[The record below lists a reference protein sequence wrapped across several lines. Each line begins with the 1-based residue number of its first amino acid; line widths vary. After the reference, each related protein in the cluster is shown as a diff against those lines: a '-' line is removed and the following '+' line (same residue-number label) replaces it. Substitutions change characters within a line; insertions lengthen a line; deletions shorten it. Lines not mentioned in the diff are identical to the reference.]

1 MVGAEAQE
9 NDMRKAGGRKNLETL
24 VGLAVL
30 LVCATT
36 AATLVRDVMPH
47 ERILPYTID
56 STGRYVYDVA
66 VGFPYMVSE
75 LPAPAGLTIAGG
87 AVGGPLGALAWGF
100 LGALYHTYN
109 EMEWD
114 KVGVYWELRDKGM
127 PHDEAYKAA
136 NKDGIRAACVS
147 ILIGVLGSIPAQI
160 LRFVFKKRYSL
171 TSSVLWALL
180 ISFLSL
186 LVQTPLLYPPYGTGT
201 TFVLSVATLLRPKQ
215 VASERAPRSDR
226 KDTEAVFET
235 PSNEDLL
242 EEDEE
247 TDEQESFAKEAALK
261 SGATSLDNVSLKESI
276 ILYIVSHSTLQRL
289 SKSKLGGYLALI
301 SRQVDLGLEITL
313 GEYGVQITGFQNLLN
328 RLRDVG
334 LLSIYRAP
342 TVSGGYRYIYRANV
356 KAQAASI
363 PCELRSGIDKM
374 IAEWDTKRS
383 RALLKAIINNE
394 LSIDEASQK
403 HS

>member
-1 MVGAEAQE
+1 
-9 NDMRKAGGRKNLETL
+9 MRKAGGRKNLETL

-201 TFVLSVATLLRPKQ
+201 TFVLSVATLLHPKQ

-247 TDEQESFAKEAALK
+247 TDGQESFAKEAALK
-261 SGATSLDNVSLKESI
+261 SGATSLDNVSLQESI

-383 RALLKAIINNE
+383 RALLKAIINKE
-394 LSIDEASQK
+394 PGIDEASPK

>member
-160 LRFVFKKRYSL
+160 LRFVSKRRYSL

-215 VASERAPRSDR
+215 AASERAPRTNHRDA
-226 KDTEAVFET
+226 DTSLET
-235 PSNEDLL
+235 PSNKDLL

-247 TDEQESFAKEAALK
+247 TEERDSFTKEVALR
-261 SGATSLDNVSLKESI
+261 SGATSLGNVSLQESI

-394 LSIDEASQK
+394 PGIDETTQK
-403 HS
+403 DS

>member
-1 MVGAEAQE
+1 MK
-9 NDMRKAGGRKNLETL
+9 KAGGRLYLGTL
-24 VGLAVL
+24 AALVVL
-30 LVCATT
+30 LICTT
-36 AATLVRDVMPH
+36 MVVALVRDLMPR
-47 ERILPYTID
+47 ERFLPYTID

-75 LPAPAGLTIAGG
+75 LPAPVSLTIAGG
-87 AVGGPLGALAWGF
+87 AIGGPLGALAWGF
-100 LGALYHTYN
+100 WGALYHTYN
-109 EMEWD
+109 EVEWD
-114 KVGVYWELRDKGM
+114 RVKVYQGLRDKGAS
-127 PHDEAYKAA
+127 PDEAYELA
-136 NKDGIRAACVS
+136 NKNEIRAACFS
-147 ILIGVLGSIPAQI
+147 ILIGLLGSIPAQI

-215 VASERAPRSDR
+215 VASECAPRSDR
-226 KDTEAVFET
+226 KDIEAILET

-247 TDEQESFAKEAALK
+247 TDEQESFTKEATLK
-261 SGATSLDNVSLKESI
+261 SGATSLDNVSLQESI

-301 SRQVDLGLEITL
+301 ARQVDLGLEITL

-383 RALLKAIINNE
+383 RALLKAIINKE
-394 LSIDEASQK
+394 PGIDEASPK